1 MKTKIIEEYCREE
14 TAATIRSFVGK
25 KKKQKQRN
33 AKIYTKKNRMK
44 TLKTSKIKNHKINE
58 MGGKL

>member
-25 KKKQKQRN
+25 KQKQRN
-33 AKIYTKKNRMK
+33 AKNYTKKNRMK